1 MFHALVY
8 LRRGS
13 DSLVNAGSAMDILKN
28 NEKLEM
34 AGTQDGEEGKACTY
48 LVNEVHAN
56 LWIRYGVSGT
66 FGVAP
71 FLRVRQ

>member
-13 DSLVNAGSAMDILKN
+13 DSLVNAGSAMGILKN

-34 AGTQDGEEGKACTY
+34 ARTQDGEEGKACT
-48 LVNEVHAN
+48 
-56 LWIRYGVSGT
+56 
-66 FGVAP
+66 
-71 FLRVRQ
+71 